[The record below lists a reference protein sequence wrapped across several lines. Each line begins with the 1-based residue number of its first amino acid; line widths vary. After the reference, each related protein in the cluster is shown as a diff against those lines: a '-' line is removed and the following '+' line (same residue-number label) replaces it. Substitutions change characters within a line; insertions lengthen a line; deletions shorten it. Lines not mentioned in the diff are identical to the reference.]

1 MGSQGNPIK
10 VMVTGASGM
19 LGRSLCRCLAQY
31 PDDFVVVPLGFS
43 RAVPPMR
50 KVDLTDTAA
59 LRTLFSE
66 VQPDVLV
73 HTAAERDPDRA
84 AKDPTR
90 LDHLNVRAPLLLAEE
105 CAKCGAHLA
114 YISTDYVFDGGIS
127 TGSYPPYSPDA
138 PTAPVNVYGQS
149 KLDGEKAVLA
159 IPGCFPLVLRVPV
172 LYALDC
178 KELSESASLLVSS
191 VLLPE
196 ARTTPQKVDD
206 WGIRYP
212 TLVDDVASVLKLI
225 IEAKAKKRDSLPPIL
240 HCSSPTQITKYQ
252 LVDVMAA
259 ALGVKADHVTA
270 DPEPPKGA
278 PRPKMTTLDCTG
290 TWEALGVQHSF
301 VPLREG
307 IAKALTAH
315 REKFASA

>member
-90 LDHLNVRAPLLLAEE
+90 LDHLIVRAPLLKSVPSVE
-105 CAKCGAHLA
+105 H
-114 YISTDYVFDGGIS
+114 I
-127 TGSYPPYSPDA
+127 
-138 PTAPVNVYGQS
+138 
-149 KLDGEKAVLA
+149 
-159 IPGCFPLVLRVPV
+159 LRT
-172 LYALDC
+172 
-178 KELSESASLLVSS
+178 SQ
-191 VLLPE
+191 
-196 ARTTPQKVDD
+196 RTTSSMV
-206 WGIRYP
+206 GSRRARIRRTPP
-212 TLVDDVASVLKLI
+212 T
-225 IEAKAKKRDSLPPIL
+225 
-240 HCSSPTQITKYQ
+240 
-252 LVDVMAA
+252 
-259 ALGVKADHVTA
+259 
-270 DPEPPKGA
+270 
-278 PRPKMTTLDCTG
+278 PRP
-290 TWEALGVQHSF
+290 
-301 VPLREG
+301 R
-307 IAKALTAH
+307 
-315 REKFASA
+315 R

>member
-90 LDHLNVRAPLLLAEE
+90 LDHLNVRAPFILAEE

-138 PTAPVNVYGQS
+138 PTAPVNV
-149 KLDGEKAVLA
+149 
-159 IPGCFPLVLRVPV
+159 CMR
-172 LYALDC
+172 
-178 KELSESASLLVSS
+178 
-191 VLLPE
+191 
-196 ARTTPQKVDD
+196 
-206 WGIRYP
+206 
-212 TLVDDVASVLKLI
+212 
-225 IEAKAKKRDSLPPIL
+225 
-240 HCSSPTQITKYQ
+240 
-252 LVDVMAA
+252 MAA
-259 ALGVKADHVTA
+259 NSQARMHACVNTWTHMRVQLRPHMR
-270 DPEPPKGA
+270 A
-278 PRPKMTTLDCTG
+278 PLPI
-290 TWEALGVQHSF
+290 
-301 VPLREG
+301 PLR
-307 IAKALTAH
+307 TRAH
-315 REKFASA
+315 LRTMRVR